1 MTTLYLDREAF
12 TLYAGA
18 LPMLAILG
26 AWLFCCVLF
35 IRARDWQTK
44 VVGWTLLI
52 APLLHYWKDGGL

>member
-18 LPMLAILG
+18 LPMLAMLG

-44 VVGWTLLI
+44 IVGWALLL
-52 APLLHYWKDGGL
+52 APIIRFLMAGEL